1 MRFGVASKIRKALKP
16 GGLRKKVLPYL
27 WYYSGLAALT
37 ALVCR
42 MRPIKRGKVVFTSF
56 HGRGF
61 GDHQKYIVLELLRR
75 GVATEL
81 VWLSDFPAEARREVP
96 SDVRVAS
103 LRPFSAIREM
113 SNAQFWVDSQGLNRL
128 IVWGLVKRPGQTY
141 IQTFHGSLGIKRV
154 GADIPSDG
162 TVRLWVEIIKRDAEM
177 LDYLVSNSRWESEVV
192 YRSRFFGKGRTMEF
206 GHPRN
211 DVFFSDRSGTRR
223 ATLARLGVAETE
235 RIVLVAQT
243 WRGGGRKGLDFV
255 IRGYE
260 ALKKSCEG
268 RFGGSWRVA
277 VRHHPNMIPFAN
289 ELECGPGVV
298 DATSYPDMQDL
309 LVSADALISDYSSC
323 MFDFMLTR
331 RPVFV
336 YAPDI
341 DEYERGRGFYYPMS
355 ETPFPVAKTEAELA
369 ENIKAFDEDK
379 YRAGVEAFLKGK
391 GCVEDGHATERVCD
405 LIEKAINATM

>member
-1 MRFGVASKIRKALKP
+1 MRFGIASKIRKALKP

-42 MRPIKRGKVVFTSF
+42 ARPIRRGKVVFTSF

-61 GDHQKYIVLELLRR
+61 GAHQKYIVLELLRR
-75 GVATEL
+75 GTMAEI
-81 VWLSDFPAEARREVP
+81 VWLSDFPEDARREVP
-96 SDVRVAS
+96 RGVRVAS
-103 LRPFSAIREM
+103 LSPFSAIREM

-128 IVWGLVKRPGQTY
+128 IVWGLAKRTGQTY

-154 GADIPSDG
+154 GSDIPSDG

-192 YRSRFFGKGRTMEF
+192 YRSRFFGKGRIMEF

-211 DVFFSDRSGTRR
+211 DVFFMDRSEARR
-223 ATLARLGVAETE
+223 ATLARLGVSETE
-235 RIVLVAQT
+235 KVVLVAQT

-255 IRGYE
+255 IRSHE
-260 ALKKSCEG
+260 ALKRSCER
-268 RFGGSWRVA
+268 RFGGSWRVV
-277 VRHHPNMIPFAN
+277 VRHHPNMIPFADGF
-289 ELECGPGVV
+289 EYGPSVV

-309 LVSADALISDYSSC
+309 LVASDALISDYSSC
-323 MFDFMLTR
+323 MFDFMLSR

-355 ETPFPVAKTEAELA
+355 ETPFPVAKTEAGLA
-369 ENIKAFDEDK
+369 ENIAAFDEAK
-379 YRAGVEAFLKGK
+379 YLEGVEAFLKGK

-405 LIEKAINATM
+405 LIEKTINATM

>member
-1 MRFGVASKIRKALKP
+1 MKLGLGSKIRKALKP
-16 GGLRKKVLPYL
+16 GAFRKKVLPYL
-27 WYYSGLAALT
+27 WYYLGLAALT
-37 ALVCR
+37 AFVCR
-42 MRPIKRGKVVFTSF
+42 MRPIRRGKIVFTSF

-96 SDVRVAS
+96 MGVRVAS
-103 LRPFSAIREM
+103 LSPFSAIREM

-128 IVWGLVKRPGQTY
+128 IVWGLAKRRGQTY

-192 YRSRFFGKGRTMEF
+192 YRSRFFEKGAIMEF

-211 DVFFSDRSGTRR
+211 DVFFSDRSEARR
-223 ATLARLGVAETE
+223 TTLSRLCVAESE
-235 RIVLVAQT
+235 RVVLVAQT
-243 WRGGGRKGLDFV
+243 WRGGNCRNLDFV
-255 IRGYE
+255 VRNHE
-260 ALKKSCEG
+260 SLKKSCEG
-268 RFGGSWRVA
+268 RFGGSWRVV
-277 VRHHPNMIPFAN
+277 VRHHPNMLPFADG
-289 ELECGPGVV
+289 LECGSGVV

-309 LVSADALISDYSSC
+309 LVAADALISDYSSC

-341 DEYERGRGFYYPMS
+341 NEYERGRGFYYPMS

-369 ENIKAFDEDK
+369 ENIRTFDEAK
-379 YRAGVEAFLKGK
+379 YREGVEAFLKGK

-405 LIEKAINATM
+405 LIESRL